1 MYAMVLFVLSVLSS
15 PTGVPRSAPQQGA
28 DKDAIQRVLRAYLDV
43 TDKKDEAAIARAFH
57 PSAKLMSAG
66 ENGLREMSQS
76 EWWQRVSRIP
86 GPVNRKSAISLVDVT
101 GLAAVARIDFERSS
115 DYLALLKIGGVWKIV
130 NKALSTSL
138 P

>member
-1 MYAMVLFVLSVLSS
+1 MYAMVMFVLSALSS
-15 PTGVPRSAPQQGA
+15 PTGLPRSALNQGE

-43 TDKKDEAAIARAFH
+43 TDKKDQAAIARAFH

-66 ENGLREMSQS
+66 QNELREMSQS
-76 EWWQRVSRIP
+76 EWWQRISRIP
-86 GPVNRKSAISLVDVT
+86 GPVKRKSAVSFIDVT

-130 NKALSTSL
+130 NKTLSTSL